1 MTPQAII
8 LILLGNAAHWSPSP
22 EMAAV
27 EQCSQGG
34 GEGGGAVQPWDYTPY
49 YYILMALVRAVIL
62 SDGASC
68 LLLPLCVPVTS
79 CVRPSL

>member
-1 MTPQAII
+1 M

-34 GEGGGAVQPWDYTPY
+34 GGAGGGGAVQPWDYTPY
-49 YYILMALVRAVIL
+49 YYILMAMVRGVN
-62 SDGASC
+62 
-68 LLLPLCVPVTS
+68 
-79 CVRPSL
+79 SLR